1 MIRARFGKTAAGRL
15 LLGAGAL
22 ALLVPAIAGCEAGN
36 GAPTLE
42 FHAASAG
49 TQTVVNGIR
58 ITNVFVLGA
67 PSGASLPAGSS
78 ASLFLSLFNDGA
90 TSDTLQSVTAAGT
103 AASVTLDGGTVPLPS
118 ETPVNLTGPQ
128 PSAVLNNLSAPL
140 SSGGYVAVTLQF
152 KNAGPVTLQ
161 VPVEPQ
167 SYYWSTYSP
176 APSAA
181 GAARRPPPRGPPWRR
196 TRRRRRARRHR
207 DASREQSAETAVA
220 RRPDFW
226 SGRRASSAY
235 GADPAGSISRPTRT
249 CTRARAR

>member
-22 ALLVPAIAGCEAGN
+22 ALLMPAIAGCEAGN
-36 GAPTLE
+36 GAPTLM

-49 TQTVVNGIR
+49 AQTVVNGIR

-67 PSGASLPAGSS
+67 PSGSTLPAGSS

-90 TSDTLQSVTAAGT
+90 TDDTLQSISAAG
-103 AASVTLDGGTVPLPS
+103 AASVTLNGGTVALPS
-118 ETPVNLTGPQ
+118 EIPVNLTGPQ

-140 SSGGYVAVTLQF
+140 PSGGYVKVTMQF

-167 SYYWSTYSP
+167 SYYWATYSP
-176 APSAA
+176 APSAPA
-181 GAARRPPPRGPPWRR
+181 SVPASTPAATPGSTVAPNPTVTP
-196 TRRRRRARRHR
+196 
-207 DASREQSAETAVA
+207 SAT
-220 RRPDFW
+220 
-226 SGRRASSAY
+226 
-235 GADPAGSISRPTRT
+235 PT
-249 CTRARAR
+249 

>member
-1 MIRARFGKTAAGRL
+1 VIRARFGKTAAGRL

-22 ALLVPAIAGCEAGN
+22 ALLMPAIAGCEAGN
-36 GAPTLE
+36 GAPTLM

-49 TQTVVNGIR
+49 AQTVVNGIR

-67 PSGASLPAGSS
+67 PSGSTLPAGSS

-90 TSDTLQSVTAAGT
+90 TDDTLQSISAAG
-103 AASVTLDGGTVPLPS
+103 AASVTLDGGTVALPS

-140 SSGGYVAVTLQF
+140 PSGGYVKVTMQF

-167 SYYWSTYSP
+167 SYYWATYSP
-176 APSAA
+176 APSAPA
-181 GAARRPPPRGPPWRR
+181 SVPASTPAATPGSTVAPNPTVTP
-196 TRRRRRARRHR
+196 
-207 DASREQSAETAVA
+207 SAT
-220 RRPDFW
+220 
-226 SGRRASSAY
+226 
-235 GADPAGSISRPTRT
+235 PT
-249 CTRARAR
+249 

>member
-1 MIRARFGKTAAGRL
+1 VIRARFGKTAAGRL

-22 ALLVPAIAGCEAGN
+22 ALLAPAIAGCEAGN

-49 TQTVVNGIR
+49 TQTIVNGIR

-67 PSGASLPAGSS
+67 PSGSTLPSGSS
-78 ASLFLSLFNDGA
+78 ASLFLALFNDGNTA
-90 TSDTLQSVTAAGT
+90 DTLESASAVGAG
-103 AASVTLDGGTVPLPS
+103 SVTLAGAPLALPS

-140 SSGGYVAVTLQF
+140 ASGGYIPVTLQF

-167 SYYWSTYSP
+167 SYYWSSFSP

-181 GAARRPPPRGPPWRR
+181 PTGAASTGAAA
-196 TRRRRRARRHR
+196 TGT
-207 DASREQSAETAVA
+207 ASPSA
-220 RRPDFW
+220 
-226 SGRRASSAY
+226 SAS
-235 GADPAGSISRPTRT
+235 
-249 CTRARAR
+249 

>member
-1 MIRARFGKTAAGRL
+1 VIRARFGKTAAGRL

-22 ALLVPAIAGCEAGN
+22 ALLMPAIAGCEAGN

-49 TQTVVNGIR
+49 TQTVFNGIR

-78 ASLFLSLFNDGA
+78 ASLFLSLFNDGTTA
-90 TSDTLQSVTAAGT
+90 DTLVSATAAG
-103 AASVTLDGGTVPLPS
+103 ASSVTLDGAPVALPS

-140 SSGGYVAVTLQF
+140 ASGGYIPVTLQF

-167 SYYWSTYSP
+167 SYYWATYSP
-176 APSAA
+176 APSAPA
-181 GAARRPPPRGPPWRR
+181 SVPASTPAATPGSTVAPNPTVTP
-196 TRRRRRARRHR
+196 
-207 DASREQSAETAVA
+207 SAT
-220 RRPDFW
+220 
-226 SGRRASSAY
+226 
-235 GADPAGSISRPTRT
+235 PT
-249 CTRARAR
+249 

>member
-22 ALLVPAIAGCEAGN
+22 ALLMPAIAGCEAGN

-49 TQTVVNGIR
+49 AQTVVNGIR

-78 ASLFLSLFNDGA
+78 AGLFLSLFNDGTTA
-90 TSDTLQSVTAAGT
+90 DTLVSATAGGAS
-103 AASVTLDGGTVPLPS
+103 SVTLDGAPVALPS
-118 ETPVNLTGPQ
+118 EIPVNLTGPQ

-176 APSAA
+176 APSA
-181 GAARRPPPRGPPWRR
+181 P
-196 TRRRRRARRHR
+196 
-207 DASREQSAETAVA
+207 ASA
-220 RRPDFW
+220 P
-226 SGRRASSAY
+226 ASS
-235 GADPAGSISRPTRT
+235 PAATPGTTVAPNPTVT
-249 CTRARAR
+249 PSATPT

>member
-1 MIRARFGKTAAGRL
+1 VIRARFGKTAAGRL

-22 ALLVPAIAGCEAGN
+22 ALLMPAIAGCEAGN

-49 TQTVVNGIR
+49 SQTIVNGIR

-67 PSGASLPAGSS
+67 PSGSTLPAGSS

-90 TSDTLQSVTAAGT
+90 TGDTLESASAVG
-103 AASVTLDGGTVPLPS
+103 AASVTVDGAPVALPS
-118 ETPVNLTGPQ
+118 ETPVNLTGPA
-128 PSAVLNNLSAPL
+128 PSAVLNNLSSPL
-140 SSGGYVAVTLQF
+140 ASGGYIPVTLQF

-167 SYYWSTYSP
+167 SFYWSTYSP

-181 GAARRPPPRGPPWRR
+181 PTGAAPTG
-196 TRRRRRARRHR
+196 
-207 DASREQSAETAVA
+207 AVA
-220 RRPDFW
+220 PT
-226 SGRRASSAY
+226 GAAATATASPSA
-235 GADPAGSISRPTRT
+235 S
-249 CTRARAR
+249 

>member
-22 ALLVPAIAGCEAGN
+22 ALLMPAIAGCEAGN

-42 FHAASAG
+42 FHPASAG
-49 TQTVVNGIR
+49 AQTVFNGIR

-90 TSDTLQSVTAAGT
+90 TADTLQSVSAAGT

-140 SSGGYVAVTLQF
+140 SSGGLRRGDPAVQER
-152 KNAGPVTLQ
+152 GPGD
-161 VPVEPQ
+161 
-167 SYYWSTYSP
+167 
-176 APSAA
+176 APGPGGAA
-181 GAARRPPPRGPPWRR
+181 GLLLVDLLPGAERPGQLAAAATPGDHRGAR
-196 TRRRRRARRHR
+196 TRRRRRARR
-207 DASREQSAETAVA
+207 
-220 RRPDFW
+220 RP
-226 SGRRASSAY
+226 
-235 GADPAGSISRPTRT
+235 
-249 CTRARAR
+249 

>member
-22 ALLVPAIAGCEAGN
+22 ALLMPAIAGCEAGN

-49 TQTVVNGIR
+49 AQTVVNGIR

-90 TSDTLQSVTAAGT
+90 TADTLVSASAAGASSVT
-103 AASVTLDGGTVPLPS
+103 VDGAPVALPS

-140 SSGGYVAVTLQF
+140 ASGGYIPVTLQF

-176 APSAA
+176 APSA
-181 GAARRPPPRGPPWRR
+181 P
-196 TRRRRRARRHR
+196 
-207 DASREQSAETAVA
+207 
-220 RRPDFW
+220 
-226 SGRRASSAY
+226 ASS
-235 GADPAGSISRPTRT
+235 PAATPGTTVAPNSTVTPSATPT
-249 CTRARAR
+249 

>member
-1 MIRARFGKTAAGRL
+1 VIRARFGKTAAGRL

-22 ALLVPAIAGCEAGN
+22 ALLMPAIAGCEAGN
-36 GAPTLE
+36 GAPTLM

-49 TQTVVNGIR
+49 AQTVVNGIR

-67 PSGASLPAGSS
+67 PSGSTLPAGSS

-90 TSDTLQSVTAAGT
+90 TDDTLQGISAAG
-103 AASVTLDGGTVPLPS
+103 AASVTLDGGTVAVPS
-118 ETPVNLTGPQ
+118 EIPVNLTGPQ

-140 SSGGYVAVTLQF
+140 PSGGYVKVTLQF

-176 APSAA
+176 APSAPA
-181 GAARRPPPRGPPWRR
+181 SVPASTPAATPGSTVAPNPTVTP
-196 TRRRRRARRHR
+196 
-207 DASREQSAETAVA
+207 SAT
-220 RRPDFW
+220 
-226 SGRRASSAY
+226 
-235 GADPAGSISRPTRT
+235 PT
-249 CTRARAR
+249 

>member
-22 ALLVPAIAGCEAGN
+22 ALLMPAIAGCEAGN

-49 TQTVVNGIR
+49 AQTVVNGIR

-90 TSDTLQSVTAAGT
+90 TADTLVSATAAG
-103 AASVTLDGGTVPLPS
+103 ASSVTLDGAPVALPS

-140 SSGGYVAVTLQF
+140 ASGGYIPVTLQF

-176 APSAA
+176 APSA
-181 GAARRPPPRGPPWRR
+181 P
-196 TRRRRRARRHR
+196 
-207 DASREQSAETAVA
+207 
-220 RRPDFW
+220 
-226 SGRRASSAY
+226 ASS
-235 GADPAGSISRPTRT
+235 PAATPGTTVAPNSTVTPSATPT
-249 CTRARAR
+249 

>member
-22 ALLVPAIAGCEAGN
+22 ALLMPAIAGCEAGN
-36 GAPTLE
+36 GAPTLM

-49 TQTVVNGIR
+49 AQTVVNGIR

-67 PSGASLPAGSS
+67 PSGSTLPAGSS

-90 TSDTLQSVTAAGT
+90 TDDTLESISAAG
-103 AASVTLDGGTVPLPS
+103 AASVTLAGGTVALPS

-140 SSGGYVAVTLQF
+140 PSGGYVKVTLQF

-167 SYYWSTYSP
+167 SFYWATYSP
-176 APSAA
+176 APSA
-181 GAARRPPPRGPPWRR
+181 P
-196 TRRRRRARRHR
+196 
-207 DASREQSAETAVA
+207 ASVPASVPSATPGSTVA
-220 RRPDFW
+220 PNPTVTP
-226 SGRRASSAY
+226 SAT
-235 GADPAGSISRPTRT
+235 PT
-249 CTRARAR
+249 

>member
-1 MIRARFGKTAAGRL
+1 VIRARFGKTAAGRL

-49 TQTVVNGIR
+49 TQTIVNGIR

-67 PSGASLPAGSS
+67 PSGSTLPSGSS
-78 ASLFLSLFNDGA
+78 ASLFLALFNDGNTA
-90 TSDTLQSVTAAGT
+90 DTLESASAVG
-103 AASVTLDGGTVPLPS
+103 AASVTLDGAPLALPS

-128 PSAVLNNLSAPL
+128 PSAVLSNLSAPL
-140 SSGGYVAVTLQF
+140 ASGGYIPVTLQF

-167 SYYWSTYSP
+167 SYYWSSFSP

-181 GAARRPPPRGPPWRR
+181 PTGAAPTGAAA
-196 TRRRRRARRHR
+196 TGT
-207 DASREQSAETAVA
+207 ASPSPSA
-220 RRPDFW
+220 
-226 SGRRASSAY
+226 S
-235 GADPAGSISRPTRT
+235 
-249 CTRARAR
+249 